1 MSLWSRFTSWLS
13 GWPEGAP
20 RKNHRS
26 DKAEDM
32 LFREQ
37 EILAKKTA
45 QKKSKGL
52 NPKKKKKVR
61 KHKTTD

>member
-1 MSLWSRFTSWLS
+1 MSLWTRFTAWLS
-13 GWPEGAP
+13 RWPEGAP
-20 RKNHRS
+20 RKDHRS

-37 EILAKKTA
+37 EILAEKTT
-45 QKKSKGL
+45 QKKPKGS

-61 KHKTTD
+61 KHKTTE